1 MTFARRNLLKGMAI
15 SIGAALAEPVRA
27 LGSAQNLSF
36 TEVAPRRLMA
46 DAPAASPPQSTPGK
60 LAVFPNDALPTLR
73 MLIDMPLRDTSVCR
87 GPDGVWYLTGTIP
100 PFWSPNEG
108 IKIWKSKDMIN
119 WESLGLVW
127 RYGASPW
134 HKQYIE
140 AKRPLW
146 APEIHYLKGTFWL
159 TYSMPGWDGTPKTSG
174 CGLLRST
181 SGKVQGPYEDV
192 HPGERL
198 GDEIDA
204 SLFQDDDG
212 VIYFLWHSGKIAR
225 MNDDMTGLAEP
236 YHWLRTSGNDPNPA
250 HHAPNCSGIFGK
262 NSFHHIG
269 FEGAYLFKA
278 NGHYYFSCAEI
289 WDGRYS
295 CCTSMSERILG
306 PYTPRY
312 ESIPHGGHNVFF
324 QDELG
329 AWWSTYF
336 GNDGNGAPWRE
347 KPGVLPISFDEL
359 GRIHAKVNSSAFR
372 PTQISERED
381 VASIKSD
388 PIRFMAGLS
397 RLEPAISA
405 VTDPVATASWQ
416 VRRLTGADSLHCVT

>member
-1 MTFARRNLLKGMAI
+1 MGVLVVGRSEVFQCLDQLLSTEEAGPTQCL
-15 SIGAALAEPVRA
+15 ALQDSEPDFD
-27 LGSAQNLSF
+27 LIEPTGGSG
-36 TEVAPRRLMA
+36 R
-46 DAPAASPPQSTPGK
+46 
-60 LAVFPNDALPTLR
+60 
-73 MLIDMPLRDTSVCR
+73 
-87 GPDGVWYLTGTIP
+87 
-100 PFWSPNEG
+100 
-108 IKIWKSKDMIN
+108 
-119 WESLGLVW
+119 GLVW

-262 NSFHHIG
+262 NSFDHIG

-312 ESIPHGGHNVFF
+312 ESIPHDGHNVFF

-359 GRIHAKVNSSAFR
+359 GLWRDYR
-372 PTQISERED
+372 
-381 VASIKSD
+381 
-388 PIRFMAGLS
+388 
-397 RLEPAISA
+397 
-405 VTDPVATASWQ
+405 
-416 VRRLTGADSLHCVT
+416 DSNLRSLP